1 MNPRENSYSSLIG
14 RNKSELYL
22 PSVARSLATS
32 SRPDVNFIKKNT
44 TTGSGKKGVC
54 MVTLTADQVE
64 T

>member
-32 SRPDVNFIKKNT
+32 PRPDVSFIKKNM
-44 TTGSGKKGVC
+44 TGPGKKGVC